1 MKHYHF
7 DFVLDAED
15 KQLIFAALNEKVW
28 RLEDHKVHEIRGM
41 YTQDDEQEDKIIRMY
56 DEKIKRVSDLFD
68 KMKYVEVADDDS
80 DLTHGGIVV

>member
-28 RLEDHKVHEIRGM
+28 RLEDSKAWAIKGM
-41 YTQDDEQEDKIIRMY
+41 PTRDDEQEDKIIRMY
-56 DEKIKRVSDLFD
+56 DEKIKKISDLFD
-68 KMKYVEVADDDS
+68 KMKYVEVVDDAND
-80 DLTHGGIVV
+80 